1 MQMSK
6 MSLKFLDHDHG
17 PLLASL
23 LRLCYYLHYDVTKVI
38 SDQGCELSKY
48 GVPNIFPEFL
58 IRLTFK
64 LNISKNSEPKMN
76 ENLHH

>member
-1 MQMSK
+1 MQTSK

-17 PLLASL
+17 RSLLL

-38 SDQGCELSKY
+38 SDRGCELSKY

-64 LNISKNSEPKMN
+64 LNISKNSEPK
-76 ENLHH
+76 

>member
-1 MQMSK
+1 MQTSK

-17 PLLASL
+17 RSL
-23 LRLCYYLHYDVTKVI
+23 LLLCYYLHYDVTKVI
-38 SDQGCELSKY
+38 SDRGCELSKY

-64 LNISKNSEPKMN
+64 LNIFKNTEPK
-76 ENLHH
+76 